1 MGAPAMEDAA
11 SGGGEHLRMKDRFL
25 TRAQVAELTGATA
38 SQGLTAEGGRLT
50 RVSAVSGADAGCLVF
65 AEDGASLEAALR
77 SEAGAILA
85 GSKLAHD
92 ADARVLRVADP
103 RYAFAFCAR
112 ELRRE
117 EMPANE
123 PQVHP
128 SASVD
133 ASAQLGARVRVGA
146 GAVIE
151 ARAVIGDDTFVG
163 SNAVVAEGVVLGR
176 RVVVQAGAVLGSRGF
191 GYVRHAQTGEYLLFP
206 QQGALVI
213 EDDVEIGANTTIDR
227 GALEETRIGRGTKI
241 DNLVHI
247 GHNCRVGKNVVIAAQ
262 VGISGSCV
270 VEDGAILAGQV
281 GISDHCHIGPG
292 VILGGQAGVYRGKT
306 VTGPGEVF
314 AGTPAEP
321 LREQMRALARLR
333 RLR

>member
-1 MGAPAMEDAA
+1 MNQPA
-11 SGGGEHLRMKDRFL
+11 L
-25 TRAQVAELTGATA
+25 TPRQIAELLGEQPF
-38 SQGLTAEGGRLT
+38 SFDEDREHT
-50 RVSAVSGADAGCLVF
+50 RVTRVQSIAKADASSLVF
-65 AEDGASLEAALR
+65 AEDAASLAAAIA
-77 SEAGAILA
+77 SGAGLILV
-85 GSKLAHD
+85 GKGLPPIENK
-92 ADARVLRVADP
+92 RVLRVPEP
-103 RYAFAFCAR
+103 RYAFALCAR
-112 ELRRE
+112 WLAEQE
-117 EMPANE
+117 VSESG
-123 PQVHP
+123 QVIHA

-133 ASAQLGARVRVGA
+133 PSARMGARVRIGAGAVVGA
-146 GAVIE
+146 GAVL
-151 ARAVIGDDTFVG
+151 GDDVVVG
-163 SNAVVAEGVVLGR
+163 SNAVIAEGVVLGK
-176 RVVVQAGAVLGSRGF
+176 RVVVQSGAVLGSRGF
-191 GYVRHAQTGEYLLFP
+191 GYVRSSRTGEYLLFP
-206 QQGALVI
+206 QQGELVI

-247 GHNCRVGKNVVIAAQ
+247 GHNCRIGRNVVIAAQ

-270 VEDGAILAGQV
+270 IEDGAVLAGQV

-321 LREQMRALARLR
+321 LREQMRSLARLR